1 LKIGLPNPW
10 ISEMPVHRYLLD
22 TNILSSLLKQPSGTV
37 ASRIRSVGEDTI
49 CTSIIVACELR
60 YGAAKKGSPTLSGK
74 VEQLLS
80 SLEVL
85 PLDEDADGK
94 YAELRTALEKAGT
107 PIGGNDC
114 LIAAHALS
122 LELTLVTDNVSE
134 FARVPGLTV
143 ENWLAP

>member
-1 LKIGLPNPW
+1 
-10 ISEMPVHRYLLD
+10 MPVYRYLLD
-22 TNILSSLLKQPSGTV
+22 TNVLSSLIKQPAGAV

-60 YGAAKKGSPTLSGK
+60 YGAAKKGSPTLSDK

-85 PLDEDADGK
+85 PLDEGVDEN

-122 LELTLVTDNVSE
+122 SGLTLVTDNVGE
-134 FARVPGLTV
+134 FSRVSGLRV

>member
-1 LKIGLPNPW
+1 MLIQ
-10 ISEMPVHRYLLD
+10 RYLLD

-60 YGAAKKGSPTLSGK
+60 YGAAKKGSPALSGK

-85 PLDEDADGK
+85 PLDEGTDKK

-107 PIGGNDC
+107 PIGANDC

-122 LELTLVTDNVSE
+122 LELTLVTDNVGE
-134 FARVPGLTV
+134 FSRVPGLAV